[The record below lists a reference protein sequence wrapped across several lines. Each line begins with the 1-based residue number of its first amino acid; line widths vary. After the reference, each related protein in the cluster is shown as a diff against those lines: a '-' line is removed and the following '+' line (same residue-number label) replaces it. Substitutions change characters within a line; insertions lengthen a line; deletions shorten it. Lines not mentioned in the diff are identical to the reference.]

1 MPSGLDDAAD
11 AERRAILDH
20 CNDEIVALLKEAAAD
35 GVDFREAVVLVA
47 DSRDDLGKKVVD
59 ACAEVGQP
67 VSGADVYVVGVHVS
81 LGKEILRRVAP
92 QHLDDLD
99 SEPPM
104 GAAHLLCFA
113 AGGVRSTFVAER
125 PIGQA

>member
-1 MPSGLDDAAD
+1 MPSGLDEAD

-92 QHLDDLD
+92 QHLEDLD
-99 SEPPM
+99 SVPPM

-113 AGGVRSTFVAER
+113 AGGVRSTFVSER

>member
-1 MPSGLDDAAD
+1 MDAAGD

-20 CNDEIVALLKEAAAD
+20 CNDEIIALLKEAAAD
-35 GVDFREAVVLVA
+35 GVDFNEAVVLVA

-81 LGKEILRRVAP
+81 LGREILRRVAP
-92 QHLDDLD
+92 AHLDDLD
-99 SEPPM
+99 AQPPR

-125 PIGQA
+125 PIAQA